1 MVHGLFS
8 HTTHHPSRRP
18 IAPPPVQVRWHA
30 RANVQVARFV
40 AELLMPNGDVHE
52 LHGYASIR
60 LIKRS
65 LIAAMVE

>member
-1 MVHGLFS
+1 MDCSATRRIARPAGR
-8 HTTHHPSRRP
+8 SRHLRSRH
-18 IAPPPVQVRWHA
+18 AGTA
-30 RANVQVARFV
+30 RANVQVVRFV

-60 LIKRS
+60 LIKPS